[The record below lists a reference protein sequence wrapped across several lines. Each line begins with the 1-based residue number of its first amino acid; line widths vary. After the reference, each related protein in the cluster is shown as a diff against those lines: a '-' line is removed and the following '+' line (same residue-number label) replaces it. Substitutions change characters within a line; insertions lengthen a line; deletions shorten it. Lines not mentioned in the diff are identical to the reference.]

1 MTYRLVVREG
11 QSVNISLSQ
20 LEYDAIINAET
31 KVIAGNISW
40 EGNQNSLARIF
51 RVDIGSSEGYPIFVD
66 GW

>member
-1 MTYRLVVREG
+1 MMYRLVVREV
-11 QSVNISLSQ
+11 QSGNMSLSQ
-20 LEYDAIINAET
+20 FEYGAIINDET

-51 RVDIGSSEGYPIFVD
+51 RVDIGSSEGYPILVD